1 MIKKGGMQLRNSPDI
16 PVLHQ
21 LLSKAVQKG
30 GVKQYAVWR
39 NSDNLLI
46 TLEVVSTLKERK
58 LEWLLYCE
66 KSGRKI
72 VLCQCQGHDILLVY
86 NQVTAAALTAT
97 AAASQGEDNSRVI
110 KTREARAQALEAL
123 ASSLS
128 EPQAQ
133 SQLDGEGIATVGGGV
148 MEGASRPEHIAT
160 PAEYGATGYSAQ
172 NYAQEQAADN
182 GRAQQ
187 APINMPPPAP
197 AAPPAPQISM
207 PSRPATRE
215 IEKPSFKEIERRI
228 NRELDE
234 KGTVDISSA
243 NWDDSSNRAQAKSQ
257 SQGQAQNSGQAQ
269 NAAQSQ
275 SANQGQAPRREE
287 ARSGER
293 TDKSERDPRREI
305 ERRPNQ
311 GQNQNQNQNSNR
323 DPRREIERPPTRDIE
338 RPASREIEKPREI
351 ERPASREIERPR
363 TQEFAMPA
371 ATASNAAPAQSS
383 SAGPASGQSQAPA
396 APEYPFPVHGNLDE
410 ISVIKLFRI
419 YRENGVTGRLR
430 LEGDRASAVIYIAE
444 GMPSLATMGDAQGD
458 QALTEVLLWH
468 EGKFDLTVGPT
479 SKNRNVQTSPDVL
492 LKNHK
497 LLAYL
502 LKELQ
507 EYGMTA
513 DSTFVRLDAS
523 LSKTEFIEI
532 ASQEA
537 PIDPELMAALYIV
550 LDGKQTLAQLSQDE
564 SVKLNRLDLVQ
575 ALHHL
580 VSFELIDIYNAP
592 VAPKRPVVVPKKI
605 DGAMIQSVMM
615 SLRREDTGM
624 FIYPA
629 FLYFLEEEYFR
640 VYRARGTMS
649 ALVFEMREVVPS
661 DTGPKRRVLP
671 SPAIADAAQRIAKR
685 KRHTDV
691 LGHYEAFDFA
701 ILLPGTGSEGAK
713 VFVNKILKGLT
724 EKPLVGM
731 EGKQVSFTFGV
742 ACIPEDFT
750 DINMMLSASEIAMQ
764 NARDKGKAMMLFKDI
779 TTT

>member
-39 NSDNLLI
+39 NADNLLI

-72 VLCQCQGHDILLVY
+72 TLCQCQGHDILLVY

-133 SQLDGEGIATVGGGV
+133 SQVEGQETIAIAGGGV
-148 MEGASRPEHIAT
+148 MEGANRPEHVAT
-160 PAEYGATGYSAQ
+160 PAEFGATGYGAQ
-172 NYAQEQAADN
+172 NYAQEQSADT

-187 APINMPPPAP
+187 SPQNHQAPP
-197 AAPPAPQISM
+197 APPAPQISM
-207 PSRPATRE
+207 PQRPATRE

-243 NWDDSSNRAQAKSQ
+243 NWDESQNRAQAKSQ
-257 SQGQAQNSGQAQ
+257 TS
-269 NAAQSQ
+269 AAS
-275 SANQGQAPRREE
+275 QAPAPKREE
-287 ARSGER
+287 PRAQ
-293 TDKSERDPRREI
+293 ERDPRREI
-305 ERRPNQ
+305 ERQSGQ
-311 GQNQNQNQNSNR
+311 GQSQNQNQNSNR

-338 RPASREIEKPREI
+338 RPASREIE
-351 ERPASREIERPR
+351 RPSSREIERPR

-371 ATASNAAPAQSS
+371 PSASAPAPSSGSPSSAS
-383 SAGPASGQSQAPA
+383 SAGSAANQASSQS
-396 APEYPFPVHGNLDE
+396 EYPFPVHGNLDE

-419 YRENGVTGRLR
+419 YRENTVTGRLR
-430 LEGDRASAVIYIAE
+430 LEGDRASAVIYIAD

-479 SKNRNVQTSPDVL
+479 SKGRNVQTSPDVL

-537 PIDPELMAALYIV
+537 PMDPERMAALYIT
-550 LDGKQTLAQLSQDE
+550 LDGKQTLSQLSQDE
-564 SVKLNRLDLVQ
+564 SIKLNRLELIQ

-671 SPAIADAAQRIAKR
+671 SSAIADAAQRIAKR

-713 VFVNKILKGLT
+713 VFVNKIMKGLT
-724 EKPLVGM
+724 ERPLAGM
-731 EGKQVSFTFGV
+731 EGKQVSYTFGV

>member
-1 MIKKGGMQLRNSPDI
+1 MQLRNSPDI

-39 NSDNLLI
+39 NADNLLI

-58 LEWLLYCE
+58 LEWLLFCE
-66 KSGRKI
+66 KAGRKI

-97 AAASQGEDNSRVI
+97 AVASQGEDNSRVI

-133 SQLDGEGIATVGGGV
+133 SQLDGQDSLSTVGGGV
-148 MEGASRPEHIAT
+148 MESANRPEHVAT
-160 PAEYGATGYSAQ
+160 PAEYGATNNSAQ
-172 NYAQEQAADN
+172 NYGREQSSDAGN
-182 GRAQQ
+182 YQQ
-187 APINMPPPAP
+187 TQS
-197 AAPPAPQISM
+197 APQISM
-207 PSRPATRE
+207 PPRPATRE
-215 IEKPSFKEIERRI
+215 IEKPSIKEIERRV
-228 NRELDE
+228 NRELKE
-234 KGTVDISSA
+234 TGTVDISKAS
-243 NWDDSSNRAQAKSQ
+243 WDDNQGKPGGRPQ
-257 SQGQAQNSGQAQ
+257 SQN
-269 NAAQSQ
+269 QSQ
-275 SANQGQAPRREE
+275 AAAPAPTPKKEE
-287 ARSGER
+287 TR
-293 TDKSERDPRREI
+293 TPEKDPRREI

-311 GQNQNQNQNSNR
+311 NQNQNQNQNAGR
-323 DPRREIERPPTRDIE
+323 DPR
-338 RPASREIEKPREI
+338 REI
-351 ERPASREIERPR
+351 ERPASREIERPPTR
-363 TQEFAMPA
+363 EIERPRAQEVQVPPA
-371 ATASNAAPAQSS
+371 AQPQDQPQA
-383 SAGPASGQSQAPA
+383 QAPA
-396 APEYPFPVHGNLDE
+396 AGYPFPVHGNLDE
-410 ISVIKLFRI
+410 ISVIKLFRV
-419 YRENGVTGRLR
+419 YRENNVTGRLR
-430 LEGDRASAVIYIAE
+430 LEGDKASAVIYIAE
-444 GMPSLATMGDAQGD
+444 GMPSQATMGDAQGD

-468 EGKFDLTVGPT
+468 EGKFELTVGPT
-479 SKNRNVQTSPDVL
+479 SNNRNVQTSPDVL

-523 LSKTEFIEI
+523 LSKSEFIEI

-537 PIDPELMAALYIV
+537 PMNPELMAALYIT
-550 LDGKQTLAQLSQDE
+550 LDGKQTLAQLSQDAAL
-564 SVKLNRLDLVQ
+564 KLSRLELIQ
-575 ALHHL
+575 AIHHL

-592 VAPKRPVVVPKKI
+592 VAPRRPVVVPKKI

-671 SPAIADAAQRIAKR
+671 SAAIADAAQRISKR

-724 EKPLVGM
+724 ESPLAGM

-750 DINMMLSASEIAMQ
+750 DINMMLSASEIAME